1 MEPDLPAVAVTD
13 PDRGAPGGSRAGG
26 VVRGEDDAG
35 RHLLDGERV
44 DLDVARSGALEHL
57 QDRLA
62 GPRAAARP
70 GLAVA
75 AVDHALVAARQVAR
89 PTLGE
94 RELEAEELG
103 AEALVIGAHRRSIPD
118 AQSAEVCH
126 TCAMDTPTA
135 APARDFTAQ
144 TAAVLASP
152 RDEATVEL
160 IVRRPARLGREV
172 VTEARLD
179 PVEGLVGDGW
189 LARGSKSRPDGS
201 ADPLSQLTIMSTRVL
216 AAIEPDRSRWPL
228 AGDQLYADLDLGL
241 ENLPAGARL
250 HVGEALVE
258 VTERPHT
265 GCSQFAERFG
275 LDALTWISTPDG
287 KAARMRGVYVRVIE
301 GGSVRLG
308 DAIRKA

>member
-1 MEPDLPAVAVTD
+1 MDTLPAA
-13 PDRGAPGGSRAGG
+13 PD
-26 VVRGEDDAG
+26 
-35 RHLLDGERV
+35 
-44 DLDVARSGALEHL
+44 
-57 QDRLA
+57 
-62 GPRAAARP
+62 
-70 GLAVA
+70 
-75 AVDHALVAARQVAR
+75 
-89 PTLGE
+89 
-94 RELEAEELG
+94 
-103 AEALVIGAHRRSIPD
+103 
-118 AQSAEVCH
+118 
-126 TCAMDTPTA
+126 
-135 APARDFTAQ
+135 RDFTAH
-144 TAAVLASP
+144 TVAVLASP

-160 IVRRPARLGREV
+160 IVRRPAHLGREV

-179 PVEGLVGDGW
+179 PVEGLVGDDW

-250 HVGEALVE
+250 RVGEALVE

-275 LDALTWISTPDG
+275 LDALKWISTPAG

-301 GGSVRLG
+301 GGAVRLG